1 MGIQVTK
8 VDSKR
13 PNVCAIDVKTDE
25 SLRIIGVY
33 ASDSRSWSWEEISPL
48 ITSKCVI
55 FGDFNVD
62 VFQDSNKSEKLLHWA
77 DMNSL
82 APFTPDTPTSLRS
95 DRVIDYA
102 LARGVNINVQTY
114 KCRTTSDHL
123 PILSSIPV
131 SIKQNLTDK
140 NVHWKVF
147 SLFSEYTSSFWEK
160 SWDSKSIDDTYA
172 DYVKFLFLLS
182 ARCTVT
188 FPLNKYRVAIPA
200 EVRAFMSYV
209 RALSFRQLRTKSSFL
224 KNEVRRLRKIAKN
237 KLSFFFSNQLS
248 TMLRCRNT
256 SAPISATFWSR
267 TKRFLKPSSSSL
279 HALIDPAGDIIKDHE
294 SMCEV
299 AANFYE
305 DFFKEQEVVRP
316 HPYTDTPL
324 TNFDN
329 TDEPIPD
336 VSLDELLEV
345 VHMKRKKKSVD
356 AHGISNFMFNFL
368 SSSNWTFLLNL
379 YNCSFQSS
387 ILPRAWK
394 DTRIILLAKK
404 ESICSPSATRPI
416 SLLDVFQK
424 VGEKLFLTRFQDVLY
439 RRGLLPDNQSGF
451 RDNFR
456 LQTRVILFLE
466 DVYSLMANSAPVCT
480 ILIDF
485 RSAFDQLWYTGCI
498 GKLRRLGVPLAYLN
512 WIEAWLCNR
521 RAFIEVNGNR
531 SRWFNIGKGGPQ
543 GGILTPCLF
552 IAFHCDM
559 GQFLSGCT
567 SHFFADDLAA
577 IVSGQI
583 GLSYTDQCLDLEKRI
598 KLFLDQLEY
607 YACLSVQPINFT
619 KTVALFSARAIGL
632 PKFDINFDSN
642 NEEKISWVNE
652 FKYLGYWVTPK
663 MGWGTMLKKT
673 MTKQI
678 DTHGSI

>member
-8 VDSKR
+8 VDSKL

-200 EVRAFMSYV
+200 EVRAFMS
-209 RALSFRQLRTKSSFL
+209 
-224 KNEVRRLRKIAKN
+224 
-237 KLSFFFSNQLS
+237 
-248 TMLRCRNT
+248 
-256 SAPISATFWSR
+256 